1 MAAKKTAAAKTAAPA
16 KRTTRKK
23 KVAAPTPEQI
33 AERAYYLHLE
43 RGGEELE
50 NWLTAERELAPA

>member
-1 MAAKKTAAAKTAAPA
+1 MAAKKTTAAKTAAPA
-16 KRTTRKK
+16 RRTTRKK
-23 KVAAPTPEQI
+23 KVPAPTPEQV